1 MNMIK
6 KTILS
11 LVVATS
17 LLIAIPSYSVGAHQQ
32 QQPDSQ
38 QRPAGDDPIREL
50 NLTPEQRERIRVIRQ
65 QLQAERATINQ
76 RLGDANQA
84 LEEALDADNPDESM
98 IEQRLRD
105 VAAAQ
110 ASAMRMRVLSEVRIR
125 RVLTP
130 EQLTTLRILRQQA
143 RNLRRERQREN
154 MERRRQE
161 RIDRQRGVQNQR
173 NGLAA
178 PLLTERP
185 ATNDSPITWSTTM
198 PDWPVKSCLTGFF
211 V

>member
-1 MNMIK
+1 MSMIR

-11 LVVATS
+11 LVAIT
-17 LLIAIPSYSVGAHQQ
+17 LLIATPSYSLGAYQQ
-32 QQPDSQ
+32 QQSESRQ
-38 QRPAGDDPIREL
+38 APAGEDAIREL
-50 NLTPEQRERIRVIRQ
+50 NLTPEQREQIRAIRL

-76 RLGDANQA
+76 RLGEANLA

-110 ASAMRMRVLSEVRIR
+110 AAVMRMRVLSEVRIR

-130 EQLTTLRILRQQA
+130 EQLTTLRTLRQHA

-161 RIDRQRGVQNQR
+161 RIDRQRGLNQR
-173 NGLAA
+173 NSL
-178 PLLTERP
+178 RP
-185 ATNDSPITWSTTM
+185 PIPRGSAQQPGTR
-198 PDWPVKSCLTGFF
+198 P
-211 V
+211 